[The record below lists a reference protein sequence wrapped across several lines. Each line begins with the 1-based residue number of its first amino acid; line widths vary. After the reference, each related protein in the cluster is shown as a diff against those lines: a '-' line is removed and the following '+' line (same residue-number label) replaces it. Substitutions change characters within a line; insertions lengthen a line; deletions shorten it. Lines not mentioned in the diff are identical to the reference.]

1 LPQACNQPASIDLPE
16 GRDHRSPC
24 SDAVGLEHDSVDRDV
39 FLIPTLGTY
48 RCDAECLDDAVGSRI
63 ETDGGVL
70 ADHGAIERRCGYEK
84 PEKRLLFR
92 RRTAGE

>member
-1 LPQACNQPASIDLPE
+1 
-16 GRDHRSPC
+16 
-24 SDAVGLEHDSVDRDV
+24 
-39 FLIPTLGTY
+39 LILTIRTY
-48 RCDAECLDDAVGSRI
+48 RGDGERLNNAVGSRI

-70 ADHGAIERRCGYEK
+70 ADYSAIERRRGQEK